1 MSEIELTKRE
11 KSLIRHGLICGV
23 VLGFL
28 LGFCLC
34 LSIFTTGA
42 ILK

>member
-11 KSLIRHGLICGV
+11 RTLIRHGLICGV

-28 LGFCLC
+28 LGFFLC
-34 LSIFTTGA
+34 LSIFNLGA
-42 ILK
+42 IIG